1 MGLFLCPPDSPL
13 LKMIAYLEGSVL
25 RVAAD
30 GLVLK
35 TTGGVGYA
43 VHVPQNLLTSLRPEE
58 ELTLHVY
65 TQVREDELTLY
76 GFGHP
81 DERTLFEM
89 LIKTSGVG
97 PKMALATL
105 STLAPPDLV
114 AAVERGDAEAFSR
127 VPGIGKKT
135 AAKLCLDMRDQLKK
149 HPLPNLTSGASA
161 DFVLPGANDTDGDGV
176 LSALKNM
183 GFAER
188 EVGPILRQ
196 LDPEGSFEE
205 RFKKALSL
213 LNPLR

>member
-1 MGLFLCPPDSPL
+1 
-13 LKMIAYLEGSVL
+13 MIAYLEGSVL

-30 GLVLK
+30 RLVLK
-35 TTGGVGYA
+35 TAGGVGYA
-43 VHVPQNLLTSLRPEE
+43 VHAPQSLLASVRPEA
-58 ELTLHVY
+58 ELTLHLH
-65 TQVREDELTLY
+65 THVREDELTLY
-76 GFGHP
+76 GFRSP
-81 DERTLFEM
+81 DECTLFEM

-97 PKMALATL
+97 PKMALAAL

-114 AAVERGDAEAFSR
+114 AAVERGDADAFSR

-135 AAKLCLDMRDQLKK
+135 ATKLCLDMRDQLKK
-149 HPLPNLTSGASA
+149 HPLPNLTSGPMT
-161 DFVLPGANDTDGDGV
+161 DLPLPGASEPDADGV

-188 EVGPILRQ
+188 EVLPLLRQ
-196 LDPEGSFEE
+196 LDPEAPFEE